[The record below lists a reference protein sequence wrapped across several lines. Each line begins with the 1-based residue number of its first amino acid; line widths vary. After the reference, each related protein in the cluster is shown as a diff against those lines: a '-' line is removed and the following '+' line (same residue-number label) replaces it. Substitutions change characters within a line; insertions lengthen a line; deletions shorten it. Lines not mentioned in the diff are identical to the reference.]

1 MSPVTLTLSREETN
15 RRFLQAFERDSQGRF
30 ISFGSSE
37 LLLEALTHRRWQLL
51 KLMTGS
57 GPMST
62 VRPELFAWASGANR
76 QRICYNLGQQGK
88 MEETI
93 METIEAIFDG
103 EILRPENPL
112 TLEPNTRVRIT
123 VETLEPTTRESRSFL
138 ETARSLNLDG
148 QPDWAENIR

>member
-1 MSPVTLTLSREETN
+1 L
-15 RRFLQAFERDSQGRF
+15 
-30 ISFGSSE
+30 
-37 LLLEALTHRRWQLL
+37 
-51 KLMTGS
+51 
-57 GPMST
+57 
-62 VRPELFAWASGANR
+62 
-76 QRICYNLGQQGK
+76 
-88 MEETI
+88 EETI
-93 METIEAIFDG
+93 VETIEAIFDG